1 MVDEASPAPLRGRAA
16 WRFSK
21 YTVLSLI
28 TVPTGYTLLLV
39 ARHYLAINA
48 GLLNLAVGTVLTPP
62 SFLLYR
68 TVVWRE
74 GSAKGWRSELFTFWQ
89 TVMLGGLVATAMIAG
104 VDAIAGDNGLL
115 IVTAGLFGQGIV
127 FVGRFLW
134 LDRVTYAKKP
144 PAEVPAADATTR

>member
-1 MVDEASPAPLRGRAA
+1 MVHEVSPGPVRGRAA

-21 YTVLSLI
+21 YTMLSFI
-28 TVPTGYTLLLV
+28 TVPTGFTLLLV
-39 ARHYLAINA
+39 ARHFLDVNA

-62 SFLLYR
+62 SFLMYR

-74 GSAKGWRSELFTFWQ
+74 GSAKGWRAEMFTFWQ
-89 TVMLGGLVATAMIAG
+89 TVMLGGLAATVLIAG
-104 VDAIAGDNGLL
+104 VDAIVGNNGVL
-115 IVTAGLFGQGIV
+115 IVTAGLLGQGIV

-144 PAEVPAADATTR
+144 PAEVPVADVTGS